1 MANQSTSTV
10 QEQEAGIR
18 IQDNICLRDDVMSD
32 SIDFLGAFNTPF
44 LEKQATPAYFTTL
57 KSQAISDFKKK
68 FVKHRT
74 LLQQYNFMVE
84 QKNAG
89 IIPHSIRIKSFNFVC
104 NSEDIRQEA
113 DKDLEAAKLAY
124 CRNAQDILITM
135 KKKAAEQAYS
145 DAATVYNSL
154 IFHIDNFINLNKKS
168 DLGSKNPKVLDSLDF
183 FKMRVLAEF
192 RDVASL
198 FYMETN
204 MAEVHLKQKKD
215 DLDAK
220 KKAAVDEAENLPVEP
235 TVREIAR
242 QEVQKV
248 LKSTTAKSPAKTS
261 NKKNKTNMAE
271 VHLKQKKDDLDAKK
285 KAADDEAEN
294 LLVEP
299 TVREIARQEVQ
310 KVLKSTTAK
319 SPAKTSNKKNKVSF
333 SGKSKSHTNKSGV
346 NVRKRTAAANG
357 SKPRQASKSFKL
369 GNNKGSRHNNGAA
382 SNGKGAAT
390 NGKKQKSDEAE
401 RTAVKTVGRS
411 YSKTAVRS
419 SSKPGNRNASAPK
432 NGGGGGRGKTTRH

>member
-1 MANQSTSTV
+1 
-10 QEQEAGIR
+10 
-18 IQDNICLRDDVMSD
+18 MSD
-32 SIDFLGAFNTPF
+32 SIDFLGACNTPF

-57 KSQAISDFKKK
+57 KSQVISDFKKK

-84 QKNAG
+84 QKNTG

-113 DKDLEAAKLAY
+113 DKDLEVVKLAY
-124 CRNAQDILITM
+124 CRNAQNILITM
-135 KKKAAEQAYS
+135 KKAAEQAYS

-154 IFHIDNFINLNKKS
+154 IFHINNFINLNKKS

-192 RDVASL
+192 RDAASL

-204 MAEVHLKQKKD
+204 MAEVHLKQKD

-220 KKAAVDEAENLPVEP
+220 KKADVDEAENLPVEP

-248 LKSTTAKSPAKTS
+248 LKPTTAKSPVKTS
-261 NKKNKTNMAE
+261 NKK
-271 VHLKQKKDDLDAKK
+271 D
-285 KAADDEAEN
+285 
-294 LLVEP
+294 
-299 TVREIARQEVQ
+299 
-310 KVLKSTTAK
+310 
-319 SPAKTSNKKNKVSF
+319 KVSF

-346 NVRKRTAAANG
+346 NVRKPTAAAYD

-382 SNGKGAAT
+382 SNSKGAAT

-401 RTAVKTVGRS
+401 RIAVKTVGRS
-411 YSKTAVRS
+411 YLKTAVRS

-432 NGGGGGRGKTTRH
+432 IGGGGGRGKTTRH